1 MNNEIS
7 IQVENTT
14 DEKTEVR
21 REGECV
27 ELGQVS
33 KDTQGFWGNFAEAG
47 VYRSILP

>member
-14 DEKTEVR
+14 EEKNEVR

-33 KDTQGFWGNFAEAG
+33 EDTQGFYGARYEAG
-47 VYRSILP
+47 TYLHW